1 MTIWL
6 YSLGSVAVVSIIS
19 LLGAF
24 LFSLRYEKIRK
35 FIIYFVSLAAGA
47 LLGDVFIHLI
57 PESFE
62 KSDSTALISL
72 SIIGGMLLFFILEKY
87 IRWRHC
93 HLPETEVHIHPV
105 VSMNVVGDG
114 VHNIIDGMVI
124 AATYLVSIPVGVA
137 TTIAVLL
144 HEIPQEIG
152 DFAVL
157 LHGGLS
163 IKKALIFNFLTAIL
177 SFLGAIISLVL
188 GPYVQGYA
196 QSLLP
201 IMAGG
206 FLYIAGSD
214 LIPELHNHENKSS
227 SVSVAQLIFM
237 ILGILSMLAV
247 GVVG

>member
-6 YSLGSVAVVSIIS
+6 YSLGSVAVVSVVS
-19 LLGAF
+19 LLGAA

-47 LLGDVFIHLI
+47 LLGDAFIHLI

-93 HLPETEVHIHPV
+93 HLPETEAHIHPV
-105 VSMNVVGDG
+105 VSMNIVGDG

-177 SFLGAIISLVL
+177 SFLGAIISLIL

-247 GVVG
+247 GVMG

>member
-93 HLPETEVHIHPV
+93 HLPETEVHIHSV